1 MCVRRKVCQVGLPV
15 PQVADKQPGWEQH
28 QKCRRGSLRSIVC
41 LGRSVDQVVRSIAW
55 SGSGESDGCRVD
67 RFTPNLPPLRT
78 TVDTRLARR
87 GTQIQQAP
95 PPPPPPLKTRR
106 SKTGQCGVY
115 RADASR
121 GNFRPRLHD
130 KTVGQLTDQWSTD
143 GRSASPA
150 LDRRHKRLC
159 QPTKLLTG

>member
-1 MCVRRKVCQVGLPV
+1 MCQVGLPV

-41 LGRSVDQVVRSIAW
+41 LGRSVDQVDRSIAW

-67 RFTPNLPPLRT
+67 RFTPNLPPLRA
-78 TVDTRLARR
+78 TVDTRRAAGEAQR
-87 GTQIQQAP
+87 GTQI
-95 PPPPPPLKTRR
+95 PLKTPR
-106 SKTGQCGVY
+106 SKTGQRGVY

-121 GNFRPRLHD
+121 DNFRPRLHD
-130 KTVGQLTDQWSTD
+130 KSVGQLTDQWSTD

-150 LDRRHKRLC
+150 LDRHHKRLC